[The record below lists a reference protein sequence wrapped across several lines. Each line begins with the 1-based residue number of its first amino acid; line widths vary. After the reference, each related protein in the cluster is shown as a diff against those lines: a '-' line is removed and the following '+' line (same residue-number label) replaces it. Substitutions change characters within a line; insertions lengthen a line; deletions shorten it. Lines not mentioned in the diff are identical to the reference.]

1 MRFSWATATSVGM
14 ARDHNEDSVWPDP
27 GSGVTDEALI
37 VAVADGMGGAAG
49 GEVASRTA
57 IDTATTVGGSPLV
70 RVQAANLAVLD
81 AAAHR
86 PRLTGMGTTLTLARL
101 DPAGH
106 LELAHVGDS
115 RAYLYRD
122 GTLTQIT
129 DDHSYVGEM
138 LASGRLTPEEAE
150 VHPYRSVITRAI
162 GLDPAVDIDTWIIDL
177 HPGDRL
183 LICSDGLTNMIDDE
197 GVAAVLGEG
206 MGAEETA
213 ASFVDAANAAGGI
226 DNITVV
232 VADAE

>member
-1 MRFSWATATSVGM
+1 MRFSWATATSVGQV
-14 ARDHNEDSVWPDP
+14 RDHNEDSVWPAP
-27 GSGVTDEALI
+27 GSGTTDEAVI

-57 IDTATTVGGSPLV
+57 IETATTVGGTPLV

-81 AAAHR
+81 AASHR

-106 LELAHVGDS
+106 AEIAHVGDS
-115 RAYLYRD
+115 RAYLFHD
-122 GTLTQIT
+122 GALDRIT
-129 DDHSYVGEM
+129 EDHSYVAEM

-162 GLDPAVDIDTWIIDL
+162 GLDAAVEVDVLVVDL
-177 HPGDRL
+177 EPGDRL

-197 GVAAVLGEG
+197 RVAAILADGG
-206 MGAEETA
+206 PAADTA
-213 ASFVDAANAAGGI
+213 AILVEAANAAGGV